1 MNNISKKK
9 WVSLSI
15 NSNNKE
21 DINFL
26 YLNFHNDILGTFEN
40 NDDLI
45 FYFDYKIK
53 DRIDCLENNNFSI
66 NDIKYDNWHKGYE
79 QYFKPIKID
88 NQITVIPDWHSTK
101 IESIDYIKIKPGMA
115 FGTGTHE
122 TTQLILFQL
131 KNYISKGNH
140 ILDLGSGSGILAIG
154 ALKYGASSVTCY
166 EYDKDCEENFFENMQ
181 LNHISDNYKLSFDNV
196 LSIKNFNYDCIL
208 ANINKNVI
216 MDLLPNIKKHRLN
229 KSKIILSGLLIS
241 DKKEVINLINKL
253 KFKLIDIII
262 KGEWICLI
270 IE

>member
-1 MNNISKKK
+1 MNNFSKKK
-9 WVSLSI
+9 WVSISI

-26 YLNFHNDILGTFEN
+26 YLNFHNDIIGTFEN

-53 DRIDCLENNNFSI
+53 DRIISLDNNNFI
-66 NDIKYDNWHKGYE
+66 IDNIKYDNWHKGYE

-122 TTQLILFQL
+122 TTQLILSQL
-131 KNYISKGNH
+131 KNYISQGDH

-154 ALKYGASSVTCY
+154 AFKYGASSVICY

-181 LNHISDNYKLSFDNV
+181 LNYISDNYTLLFDNV
-196 LSIKNFNYDCIL
+196 LSIENFNYDCIL

-253 KFKLIDIII
+253 KFKLIDIIN